1 MLTASSGLGL
11 LSGFLCLWHNVL
23 ITDINLVYYIYMEEP
38 ILNAHNKEEFPPAHT
53 AEHILN
59 GTMVKLFGCR
69 RAKNAHVERKK
80 SKLDYDFPR
89 ALTDEEVKLVEARVN
104 EVIDA
109 DVPVTMEYATQD
121 EVAARFDLQRL
132 PDGASSSVRIVHVG
146 DYDECL
152 CVGAHVEHTGQIGH
166 FRISSTRYQDGVLRL
181 VFRLDGASV

>member
-1 MLTASSGLGL
+1 MIVVEFSC
-11 LSGFLCLWHNVL
+11 F
-23 ITDINLVYYIYMEEP
+23 IYIYMEEP

-59 GTMVKLFGCR
+59 GTMVKMFGCR

-89 ALTDEEVKLVEARVN
+89 ALTDEEVRALEARVN
-104 EVIDA
+104 EVIEA
-109 DVPVTMEYATQD
+109 DMPVTMEFATQD

-152 CVGAHVEHTGQIGH
+152 CVGAHVEHTAQIGH

-181 VFRLDGASV
+181 VFRLDGASE